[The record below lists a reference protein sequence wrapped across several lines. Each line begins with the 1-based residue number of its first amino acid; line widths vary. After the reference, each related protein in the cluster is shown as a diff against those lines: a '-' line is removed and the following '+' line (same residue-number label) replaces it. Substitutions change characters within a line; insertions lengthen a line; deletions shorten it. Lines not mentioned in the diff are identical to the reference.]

1 VLAACAGA
9 SGAAEP
15 LRLED
20 ALARAG
26 AASPAVR
33 AAALQLEAARAR
45 RTQAGLVPS
54 NPVIAG
60 EIARHTE
67 GEGGRAEIDRGVS
80 LAQEIEVGGQRGLR
94 VTAADHELAR
104 AELVLADRRRTVEAE
119 VRRAFAGL
127 TAAERRGALATETA
141 ELADRLADAA
151 RSRARAGDVG
161 QLDVQLAEIEA
172 ARAAQALA
180 TADAERVRATGRL
193 AEVLG
198 AEPWEALA
206 VAADEREPAPL
217 PPEEELVARALATR
231 PDLAAAR
238 EERARLDAEAALVHR
253 RARVPNP
260 TVRGFYRQ
268 ELREEHIAGGEVS
281 VPLPVWNRDQG
292 TEAALRAAAGGAGVE
307 TDRLAR
313 EIPRQV
319 HLALVRRAAA
329 AAAWTRYRRE
339 ALPAAAAA
347 RDLVE
352 RGYAGGYLGLPEALV
367 QRDRLLQVRGAAVD
381 AWLGLRE
388 AEADLIEAV
397 GAAVP

>member
-1 VLAACAGA
+1 
-9 SGAAEP
+9 
-15 LRLED
+15 
-20 ALARAG
+20 
-26 AASPAVR
+26 
-33 AAALQLEAARAR
+33 
-45 RTQAGLVPS
+45 
-54 NPVIAG
+54 
-60 EIARHTE
+60 
-67 GEGGRAEIDRGVS
+67 
-80 LAQEIEVGGQRGLR
+80 
-94 VTAADHELAR
+94 
-104 AELVLADRRRTVEAE
+104 
-119 VRRAFAGL
+119 
-127 TAAERRGALATETA
+127 
-141 ELADRLADAA
+141 
-151 RSRARAGDVG
+151 VG

-180 TADAERVRATGRL
+180 SADVERVRATGRL

-198 AEPWEALA
+198 AEPGEALA

-253 RARVPNP
+253 RAWVPNP

-268 ELREEHIAGGEVS
+268 ELHEEHIAGGEVS

-307 TDRLAR
+307 ADRLAR

-319 HLALVRRAAA
+319 HLALVRRAATA
-329 AAAWTRYRRE
+329 GAWTRYRRE

-352 RGYAGGYLGLPEALV
+352 RGYAGGYLGLPEVLV